1 MQTNAVS
8 TAVKPND
15 QPGQL
20 MQILVLDDSE
30 IDRQRL
36 IRICRKAGLAFQP
49 TEAASIAEM
58 AEALDAKDF
67 DLVFIDYLLV
77 GEDGLDAVDLLHA
90 HPTQTAASIM
100 IAGEGRLD
108 IAVEAMRRGCS
119 DYVTKQDL
127 SVEALQKSIAMSVE
141 RRMLSA
147 SLAEE
152 RAQRLTLE
160 QTVKLYA
167 NACSAD
173 MRSILASTLRRVRKL
188 RQHGSGESFAADLGD
203 VEAQIDLL
211 WNALPAFGE
220 ACDTALN
227 EPGKQQLPSPTKH

>member
-1 MQTNAVS
+1 MQTNAAS
-8 TAVKPND
+8 TALKLDEN
-15 QPGQL
+15 PGQL

-36 IRICRKAGLAFQP
+36 IRLCRKAGLAFQP
-49 TEAASIAEM
+49 TEVASLAEM
-58 AEALDAKDF
+58 KEALDRTDF

-77 GEDGLDAVDLLHA
+77 GEDGLAAVDLLLA

-141 RRMLSA
+141 RRMLGA

-160 QTVKLYA
+160 QTVRLYA
-167 NACSAD
+167 NACSSD
-173 MRSILASTLRRVRKL
+173 MRSILAATLRRVRKL
-188 RQHGSGESFAADLGD
+188 RQHGSGEKFANDLGE

-211 WNALPAFGE
+211 WNALPSFGE
-220 ACDTALN
+220 ACETALSDDRRL
-227 EPGKQQLPSPTKH
+227 PGPTRH